1 MKAVDSRTFWR
12 WMLALGCAA
21 MLLRIANIAYL
32 LHCSARDGIEYYAG
46 ADTASNIRNAEA
58 LFNARP
64 LAPIFRERITY
75 PFLLAAV
82 KAAGLEYRDLL
93 WLAAPLEIPTVLA
106 LALLGLL
113 LTRRQAVA
121 ALGAVLYILNPNAFQ
136 LSATL
141 MPDWL
146 NGQVMLMGIAA
157 LLHWAQR
164 GLRKSALAA
173 GGLLLISQTIR
184 PTLFLIIGPLVLL
197 LWKGFWAR
205 ERRWG
210 NLLLCAAVLAYPAF
224 NLGLNARLYGV
235 PNLLLSSGFQLQ
247 HCYVSYVRALERNAA
262 QPGSIAQMYFE
273 EKHRVISSDPREVA
287 TDPYGNNPIHP
298 DFARNYNGLVAE
310 SKAYLVARPGL
321 WLQAG
326 YDSVYRQLFY
336 MPRLAPDARNH
347 GLYPVPSAWLYR
359 LHNPALFFA
368 FCGVFLLIRRLPWG
382 TTLFFA
388 GCTAIAVLGATASWY
403 DTVRVRLLVDLLY
416 APVIAVGLLSLPAW
430 LCLGGLVAAAYVPRR
445 LFRLSVAYMQVA
457 STIVLVLAAAFLLRI
472 SGPKPEN
479 GGPPA

>member
-21 MLLRIANIAYL
+21 MLLRAANIGYL
-32 LHCSARDGIEYYAG
+32 LHCSARDGVEYYAG
-46 ADTASNIRNAEA
+46 ADTASNIQNAAA
-58 LFNARP
+58 LFNAQP

-93 WLAAPLEIPTVLA
+93 WLTPPLDIPAVLA
-106 LALLGLL
+106 MALLGLV
-113 LTRRQAVA
+113 LTRRQSVA
-121 ALGAVLYILNPNAFQ
+121 ALGAGLYILNPNAFQ

-157 LLHWAQR
+157 LLHWAQSGR
-164 GLRKSALAA
+164 RESALAA
-173 GGLLLISQTIR
+173 GILLAFSQTIR
-184 PTLFLIIGPLVLL
+184 PTLFLVIGPLVIL

-210 NLLLCAAVLAYPAF
+210 NLLLCASVLAYPAF

-235 PNLLLSSGFQLQ
+235 PNLLLSSGYQLHQ
-247 HCYVSYVRALERNAA
+247 CYVSYVRALEQDAV
-262 QPGSIAQMYFE
+262 QPGSIAQRYFE
-273 EKHRVISSDPREVA
+273 EKHRIISSDPRELA
-287 TDPYGNNPIHP
+287 TDPYGNHPIRP
-298 DFARNYNGLVAE
+298 DFARHYRDLVAE
-310 SKAYLVARPGL
+310 SKAYLHAHPGL
-321 WLQAG
+321 WLRAG
-326 YDSVYRQLFY
+326 CDGIYRQLFY
-336 MPRLAPDARNH
+336 LPRLAPDARH
-347 GLYPVPSAWLYR
+347 SHLYPVPSAWVHR

-382 TTLFFA
+382 TTLFYA
-388 GCTAIAVLGATASWY
+388 GCTGIIALAVTASWY

-416 APVIAVGLLSLPAW
+416 TPVIAAGLLSLSAW
-430 LCLGGLVAAAYVPRR
+430 LCLGSLVAVAYVPRR
-445 LFRLSVAYMQVA
+445 LFRLPVAYMQVA
-457 STIVLVLAAAFLLRI
+457 SVIVLLLAAAGLLRK
-472 SGPKPEN
+472 SGPQPET